1 VNEDGRV
8 TCSVGDDGA
17 GISEQ
22 IAEFRPDSIG
32 MGISG
37 MRQRV
42 KELGGTLQLRNTG
55 SGSLLVAIIPI
66 VSRVISQPLPRHK
79 SQEGPDAYSA
89 ADTGRVE

>member
-1 VNEDGRV
+1 VNEDARV

-17 GISEQ
+17 GVSDQ
-22 IAEFRPDSIG
+22 VAEFRPDSIG

-66 VSRVISQPLPRHK
+66 VSRVISERLPSHK
-79 SQEGPDAYSA
+79 SQEGPDTYSA
-89 ADTGRVE
+89 PDTERVK